1 MFISCFGG
9 SLILLVHQVRDT
21 KIKVLAS
28 LKQETCEERSE
39 WKELSALLKVS
50 TYNFVQICFLP
61 SLYFCSP
68 TVIGLYSFARFF
80 FFFYVF
86 QIVIVSIFSDK
97 FHQLSIN

>member
-28 LKQETCEERSE
+28 LKQETSEERSE

-50 TYNFVQICFLP
+50 TYNFFQICVLP
-61 SLYFCSP
+61 SFYFCSP

-80 FFFYVF
+80 FLFDVF
-86 QIVIVSIFSDK
+86 QIVIVSIF
-97 FHQLSIN
+97 